1 MINPF
6 RHSPRI
12 SWSIADAIVGILVGL
27 FVIGN
32 FGIASGGHGYG
43 VWGWVIGGVS
53 CAYIGFRIGE
63 WRRRR
68 AATLSH

>member
-12 SWSIADAIVGILVGL
+12 SWSIAGAIVGILIGL

-43 VWGWVIGGVS
+43 VWDG
-53 CAYIGFRIGE
+53 
-63 WRRRR
+63 
-68 AATLSH
+68 